1 MSHKKKESAADVPR
15 KKKESGADYI
25 ERHDATMRMILGE
38 MIEYTGN
45 INRWW
50 TEAALMA
57 RREPA
62 YALKMLI
69 TMETHL
75 QTHIRVERSD
85 SLRRVRAAI
94 DRLDRER
101 PSSK

>member
-1 MSHKKKESAADVPR
+1 MARKKKESA
-15 KKKESGADYI
+15 GDYI
-25 ERHDATMRMILGE
+25 ERHDAEMRMILGE

-50 TEAALMA
+50 TEAALLA

-62 YALKMLI
+62 YALKKLI
-69 TMETHL
+69 AAEIHL

-85 SLRRVRAAI
+85 SLRRIRAAI
-94 DRLDRER
+94 DRLDAEL
-101 PSSK
+101 PSPK